1 MREFCLAGK
10 HKWLFEKPASEKF
23 SQVLTGN
30 FAMTTATAAIKRI
43 PLTPHFGFEIQGA
56 DLSQKLD
63 ADTKQ
68 AINDAWIDGGILL
81 FRGAGRSDEIHMRL
95 SEVFG
100 QMEPAATADMN
111 RPDNPYLMT
120 LLYDPEDTKPT
131 FQTNYVVDGIVRA
144 GWLGWHWDQS
154 FMPTIVRGAV
164 LRMVEPAARMGETG
178 LIDAISAYDRL
189 SPSQKQRIE
198 GLEVVYE
205 FNPDFCTGQFG
216 FPKDIQKQARPG
228 GSTLGKTYDFPP
240 VVHPLV
246 ITQPE
251 TGRKVLKLSPM
262 HARYVLGMD
271 KAQSDALL
279 EEIAEHL
286 VNPEFAYF
294 HQWDQDD
301 MVVWD
306 NWRVIHSANGVP
318 LECRR
323 HAVRTTIMGDYK
335 VGRYLDPNLDRDR
348 KIKRI
353 ID

>member
-1 MREFCLAGK
+1 M
-10 HKWLFEKPASEKF
+10 
-23 SQVLTGN
+23 
-30 FAMTTATAAIKRI
+30 AIERK
-43 PLTPHFGFEIQGA
+43 PLTPYFGFEIEGA
-56 DLSQKLD
+56 DLTGPVST
-63 ADTKQ
+63 A
-68 AINDAWIDGGILL
+68 ARNEIVDAWIEGGALL
-81 FRGAGRSDEIHMRL
+81 FRGAGATDEAHMRL
-95 SEVFG
+95 SELFG

-120 LLYDPEDTKPT
+120 LRYDPEDKNPR
-131 FQTNYVVDGIVRA
+131 FQTNYIVDGVLRA

-178 LIDAISAYDRL
+178 LIDAISAYERL
-189 SPSQKQRIE
+189 SPALKARIE

-205 FNPDFCTGQFG
+205 FNPDFATGQFG
-216 FPKDIQKQARPG
+216 FPKDIQKMPRPA
-228 GSTLGKTYDFPP
+228 GSPAEKKYDFPP

-271 KAQSDALL
+271 RAQSDELL

-286 VNPEFAYF
+286 VDPRYAYF
-294 HQWDQDD
+294 HRWGKDD
-301 MVVWD
+301 MLVWD

-323 HAVRTTIMGDYK
+323 HAMRTTIMGDYK
-335 VGRYLDPNLDRDR
+335 VGRYLDPSLDRNR
-348 KIKRI
+348 AVKRLA
-353 ID
+353 D